1 MNITKLSMPD
11 LSGLSGMK
19 IFHLVQEI
27 KDGVPYLVPNIS
39 DPSYPVHL
47 GLIKKFKEL
56 SVHLLNICDICQD
69 PMHELAK
76 DYAVLETDIT
86 EITMASDHFILK
98 GKRNMGDKILVLKTY
113 KVGADDYSGFAAVQ
127 EIFKG
132 IREEAEA
139 YCAGNRQIT
148 IDELG
153 TRVFEKMIAKGKK
166 TSEDLA
172 EFNGMDEEGKKE
184 FCRKFLM
191 ANGAVDIIMS
201 DDLVIDNDTPIL
213 ELNQKTA

>member
-1 MNITKLSMPD
+1 MPD
-11 LSGLSGMK
+11 LTGLSGMK
-19 IFHLVQEI
+19 ITHLVQET
-27 KDGVPYLVPNIS
+27 KDGVPYLVPNTAE
-39 DPSYPVHL
+39 PPYPVHL

-69 PMHELAK
+69 PALDTAK
-76 DYAVLETDIT
+76 EYAIQDTDIT

-98 GKRNMGDKILVLKTY
+98 GKRSMGDKILVLKTY
-113 KVGADDYSGFAAVQ
+113 KVGADDYLHFAGVQ

-153 TRVFEKMIAKGKK
+153 ERVYNKMIAKGKK
-166 TSEDLA
+166 TAEDLA
-172 EFNGMDEEGKKE
+172 EFQGMDEEGKKE

-191 ANGAVDIIMS
+191 ANGAVDIVMEE
-201 DDLVIDNDTPIL
+201 DLILDNDTPVL

>member
-11 LSGLSGMK
+11 LTGLSGMK
-19 IFHLVQEI
+19 IFHLVQET

-69 PMHELAK
+69 PKLDTAK
-76 DYAVLETDIT
+76 EYAVQDTDIT

-113 KVGADDYSGFAAVQ
+113 KVGADDYLHFAVVQ

-153 TRVFEKMIAKGKK
+153 ERVISKMIAKGKK
-166 TSEDLA
+166 TDEDLA

-191 ANGAVDIIMS
+191 ANGAVDIVMEE
-201 DDLVIDNDTPIL
+201 DLIIDNDTPV
-213 ELNQKTA
+213 LNLPKQA

>member
-11 LSGLSGMK
+11 LTGLSGMK
-19 IFHLVQEI
+19 IFHLVQET

-39 DPSYPVHL
+39 DPSYPVHM

-69 PMHELAK
+69 PKLELAK
-76 DYAVLETDIT
+76 EYAVLDTDIT

-113 KVGADDYSGFAAVQ
+113 KVGADDYSGYAIVQ
-127 EIFKG
+127 DIFKG

-166 TSEDLA
+166 TDEDLA

-201 DDLVIDNDTPIL
+201 EELDLSEDTKVL